1 LKSNKKLINGALVLL
16 IGSIWGSSFLFIK
29 ILTPTVG
36 PMVLVHLRLLIASL
50 FLAPF
55 FIRKRHLIN
64 FKNQLVPIILL
75 ALFNAIL
82 PFYLFSVASLQLT
95 ASTLAILN
103 GITPLFTFILSVL
116 WLKSDYQFIQ
126 LLGIVLGI
134 TGLYVFVGYDS
145 LNFFLLP
152 VFLCLLA
159 TSMYAFGTNYLSIL
173 KNLEPTYIATM
184 TLLTGALLTSPVLF
198 INTGYSFEWSI
209 ELLVLLFLIGA
220 MCTGLAYVCYV
231 LLIRRAG
238 PVVTSTTLLV
248 VPIFGMIWANIFLL
262 ESITITMILGCIL
275 IIGGVSLTN
284 FFSKKE

>member
-1 LKSNKKLINGALVLL
+1 MNGALVLL

-36 PMVLVHLRLLIASL
+36 PMTLVHLRLLIASL

-103 GITPLFTFILSVL
+103 GFTPLFTFILSVL

-145 LNFFLLP
+145 LNFSLLP
-152 VFLCLLA
+152 VFLCLMA
-159 TSMYAFGTNYLSIL
+159 TMMYAFGTNYLSIL

-198 INTGYSFEWSI
+198 INTGYSFELNI

-248 VPIFGMIWANIFLL
+248 VPIFGMIWANIFLQ
-262 ESITITMILGCIL
+262 ESISMTMVLGCIL
-275 IIGGVSLTN
+275 IMGGVSLTN